1 MPTAFVYPTNAGDAN
16 LVTSEQK
23 NRIQSLLSKMFN
35 TLSPAPLPDFDAAD
49 SHIYSWFPQDSVLV
63 SEESVLI
70 VEPPLLDEA
79 RESDMPAPGVLYEHL
94 TDSAAQKPEID
105 GFSLPALKMERI
117 PARRA
122 QGGDI
127 VAIKDRLDGKAH
139 TALVVLEKDG
149 QLYAHTKLSWGWDK
163 RNLEQLR
170 RQNLVLAA
178 YRLNQ

>member
-16 LVTSEQK
+16 LVSIEQK

-35 TLSPAPLPDFDAAD
+35 TLSPAPLPDIDSAA
-49 SHIYSWFPQDSVLV
+49 SHIYSWFPQDSVLL
-63 SEESVLI
+63 SEESLLI
-70 VEPPLLDEA
+70 IEPPLLDEVL
-79 RESDMPAPGVLYEHL
+79 EPDMPDPGVLYEHL
-94 TDSAAQKPEID
+94 TDSAAQKPASD
-105 GFSLPALKMERI
+105 GFAPPSLKMERI

-122 QGGDI
+122 QSGDI
-127 VAIKDRLDGKAH
+127 VAIKDKLDGKAH
-139 TALVVLEKDG
+139 TALVVQEKDG
-149 QLYAHTKLSWGWDK
+149 QLYAHAKISWGWDK